1 MSNMLRVKELIME
14 EDSNIGVVL
23 PISLDEG
30 EITYYK
36 VVGFDTP
43 YAILQLVSP
52 EELKVI
58 EERVNHVEEE

>member
-1 MSNMLRVKELIME
+1 MNKMLRVKELINE

-30 EITYYK
+30 TVTYYK

-43 YAILQLVSP
+43 YAVLQLVSP

-58 EERVNHVEEE
+58 EERVDNVEEE